1 MMKALEKL
9 VASKGNARVGNH
21 AVKYLDDVVTT
32 CYYTG
37 RGRKV
42 GTWGNVINKGEVK
55 HVNGF
60 TREFT
65 YHGNTICIVDD
76 VNHFVILTNCGWGTS
91 STSRALNDYRR
102 YFIDGLGYEFVDED

>member
-21 AVKYLDDVVTT
+21 AVKYLDDVKTT

-60 TREFT
+60 TRTFS
-65 YHGNTICIVDD
+65 YHDSTICLVDD
-76 VNHFVILTNCGWGTS
+76 EKQRIILTNAGWHTS
-91 STSRALNDYRR
+91 STTRALNDYRR
-102 YFIDGLGYEFVDED
+102 YFVDGCGYELVDED